1 MTSDLGPDQTWARWG
16 GLNKNKIPD
25 LLAADIIIGLIGGG
39 ILAIIT
45 TAART
50 TGNDEKP
57 QPKSI
62 NKQSYPPLHLL
73 VSHRASRLQESI
85 DQHNTDFHTPRL
97 HFLHPAQLGI

>member
-1 MTSDLGPDQTWARWG
+1 MGPVGRTKQ
-16 GLNKNKIPD
+16 NKIPD

-50 TGNDEKP
+50 TGNDDKL
-57 QPKSI
+57 QPSSI
-62 NKQSYPPLHLL
+62 NRQSYPPLHLL
-73 VSHRASRLQESI
+73 VSHRAPHLQESL
-85 DQHNTDFHTPRL
+85 DQHSTDFHTPRL